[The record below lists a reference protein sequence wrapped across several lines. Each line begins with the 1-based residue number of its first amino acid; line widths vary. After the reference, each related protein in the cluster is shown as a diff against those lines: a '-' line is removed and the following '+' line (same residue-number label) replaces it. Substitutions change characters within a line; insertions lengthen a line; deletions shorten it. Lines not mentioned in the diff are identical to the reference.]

1 MNIEIITSDAL
12 NVVTLLFMAV
22 TGIAIARIR
31 NLFAVVMLSG
41 IYSLMGA
48 TLYVILDA
56 VDVAFTEAAVGAGAS
71 TVLMIGTLALTSAR
85 ENATANTQ
93 TIKAIIVC
101 TLIGVALVY
110 ASLDMPLFGDPSA
123 PIHHHVVPRYLNDSM
138 AEIGL
143 PNVVTSV
150 LASYRGYD
158 TMGEVFVIF
167 TAAIGVITLIGRGRR
182 EKSSDENKVD
192 TQNVMKRKVVLRVVS
207 KLLIPFILL
216 FGLYVQWHG
225 DFGPGG
231 GFQAGVIFG
240 AAFILYGIIYG
251 LGTLRAA
258 LPAWFTRMVMAL
270 GVLLYAGT
278 GVVSMIKGANFLD
291 YDVLAST
298 STGGQHI
305 GILLVEFGV
314 GMTVFAA
321 IVTIFCAFA
330 GRAAADVN
338 TAADQRSAGHD

>member
-1 MNIEIITSDAL
+1 MNIEIITSDVL

-85 ENATANTQ
+85 ENATGSSQA
-93 TIKAIIVC
+93 IKAAIVC
-101 TLIGVALVY
+101 TFVGIALVY
-110 ASLDMPLFGDPSA
+110 ASLDMPYFGDPSA
-123 PIHHHVVPRYLNDSM
+123 PIHHHVAPRYLNDSM

-158 TMGEVFVIF
+158 TMGEAFVIF
-167 TAAIGVITLIGRGRR
+167 TAAAGVITLIGRGRR
-182 EKSSDENKVD
+182 EKSPSERKTDS
-192 TQNVMKRKVVLRVVS
+192 QNIMKRKIVLRVVS

-240 AAFILYGIIYG
+240 AAFILYGLIYG

-258 LPAWFTRMVMAL
+258 LPSWVTRVILAL

-278 GVVSMIKGANFLD
+278 GVVSMIKDARFLD
-291 YDVLAST
+291 YNVLAST
-298 STGGQHI
+298 PTGGQHV

-338 TAADQRSAGHD
+338 TVSDQGGAGND